1 MNPNASTNIDASGK
15 DERKQPT
22 EQDNKKQKSKSSKAN
37 ENGLSKRGGQD
48 HGEAVWRDSLKF

>member
-1 MNPNASTNIDASGK
+1 MNINASGK